1 MTDLEN
7 KLESEPVLFVTFDL
21 TNQMTRRQSEMRA
34 TALGLEN
41 IWVEN
46 QGATGT
52 LKVVDADS
60 KKVLT
65 SLNKDKSLKEMT
77 AEISSA
83 LK

>member
-7 KLESEPVLFVTFDL
+7 KLESKPVLFVTFDL
-21 TNQMTRRQSEMRA
+21 TNQMTQRQSEMRA

-41 IWVEN
+41 IWAEN